1 MRGRGGG
8 WVAAQFVL
16 MAAVL
21 GAGLVPPAWPD
32 AVQHARTIVGVVL
45 AAVGIVCA
53 VWAGRTLGR
62 SLTPF
67 PKPVPAGLVTTGPFS
82 LVRHPIYAGG
92 ILFFVGYSLLTS
104 LSALVLTACLSIL
117 WALKLRVEE
126 RLLVTVY
133 ADYPAYCHR
142 VRRRLIP
149 FVY

>member
-67 PKPVPAGLVTTGPFS
+67 PQPVPAGLVTTCPFS

-92 ILFFVGYSLLTS
+92 LLFFVGYSLLTS

-133 ADYPAYCHR
+133 ADYPAYCRR
-142 VRRRLIP
+142 VRRRLVP

>member
-32 AVQHARTIVGVVL
+32 AVQRARTIVGVVL

-67 PKPVPAGLVTTGPFS
+67 PQPVPAGLVTTGPFS

-126 RLLVTVY
+126 RLLVSVY
-133 ADYPAYCHR
+133 AGYPAYRRR
-142 VRRRLIP
+142 VRWRLLP